1 MSGALA
7 HLCLVRSILRGFLH
21 AHCMD
26 GKLTLS
32 EQVWGCRKGQEPPV
46 CLRHSGRL
54 GCGEVNEK
62 RWWDWR

>member
-7 HLCLVRSILRGFLH
+7 HLCLVRSILRGF
-21 AHCMD
+21 M
-26 GKLTLS
+26 LS

-54 GCGEVNEK
+54 DCGEVNEK
-62 RWWDWR
+62 RWWDWRQENLGTM